1 MILPFTELG
10 KNRLWGDIKSSVL
23 HKRSLRY
30 CWNIQVEITS
40 RKQDVDMFVIIDCH
54 LRFQGYQ
61 LSGCLGGREC
71 RKGTRNCLGGR
82 EYRKGTRYWAQ
93 WLLPLQT
100 RNPHLTCFLL
110 LEPLLQLRT
119 LSSHRGLEP
128 QCPEPLAFS
137 PFLLSAFQH
146 RVLSNCKIFL
156 LGILSESASRV
167 FNQDQCFDLSF
178 RF

>member
-10 KNRLWGDIKSSVL
+10 KNRLWGDSKSSVL

-40 RKQDVDMFVIIDCH
+40 RKQDVVIIDCH

-61 LSGCLGGREC
+61 LSG
-71 RKGTRNCLGGR
+71 CLGGR

-100 RNPHLTCFLL
+100 RNLHLTCFLL
-110 LEPLLQLRT
+110 LEPLLPLRT
-119 LSSHRGLEP
+119 LSSHRGLET

-178 RF
+178 LF